1 MRNHDEDAEVSPW
14 ITAPHDHSLV
24 EAANAD
30 TITTL
35 AHSSPS
41 SATQT
46 SPKSPWSHP
55 TAGRS
60 GCTETST
67 CNTLASP
74 SPNHRAAPWPS
85 PASSSASSPVSAC
98 REGGGGSASS
108 RTAESPE
115 ICGAVLLWHRA
126 ADVDSLEPISFRGH
140 RGLAAGA
147 TGPPAWSWM
156 AYEGGVEYLDL
167 PFGQVGW
174 EKDDILAAGT
184 WSDKDGAAAT
194 VGLSVNA
201 RSINTDTLTGA
212 LGERIVFFDAP
223 NKTNR
228 PFTCCRLGEDAGA
241 GEARDGQDALRLACD

>member
-1 MRNHDEDAEVSPW
+1 MESPHGGQIRLYRDLYMQYSRLAFTQSQGRPVAIAGLEQRL
-14 ITAPHDHSLV
+14 ITSFGV
-24 EAANAD
+24 
-30 TITTL
+30 
-35 AHSSPS
+35 
-41 SATQT
+41 Q
-46 SPKSPWSHP
+46 
-55 TAGRS
+55 R
-60 GCTETST
+60 
-67 CNTLASP
+67 
-74 SPNHRAAPWPS
+74 
-85 PASSSASSPVSAC
+85 
-98 REGGGGSASS
+98 GGGGSASS

-156 AYEGGVEYLDL
+156 AYEGGFEYLDL